1 MGGAGVNIWT
11 VLLRI
16 GRKRSGKYEVVQV
29 YARDAEEAA
38 DVAIRCQWAGRR
50 IHVVSA
56 REETP

>member
-16 GRKRSGKYEVVQV
+16 GRKRSGKYEVLQV
-29 YARDAEEAA
+29 YARDAAEAGE
-38 DVAIRCQWAGRR
+38 VASRCQGGRVY
-50 IHVVSA
+50 VVSA